1 MNLGF
6 ALSLVSEWELAGVT
20 DAVISPGS
28 RSGPMAV
35 ALGQS
40 ERIVTHIVLDERS
53 AGFHA
58 LGLSKVSGMPTVVLT
73 TSGTA
78 AANLRPSVTEAFHSG
93 VPMIVLTADR
103 PLEAHKFGAAQTM
116 EQEEL
121 FSDVVLFRS
130 SPSVPDAGNRAHW
143 RALASRVFHESA
155 SNPLRRGPVHLNLAF
170 REPLIEENPDI
181 STPRAAQ
188 ATWYRTHLNGAE
200 GLFEDL
206 GRAQSVLMIAGESD
220 RSFGADEIAKC
231 VGLGWPVV
239 AGPNSGFRHSS
250 GCSLGSFEAFLRSDK
265 IRNQVRPEIVVLL
278 GDDLASRTVNS
289 FIAQSAKGGSRI
301 IRVSSGWNWR
311 DPLNVV
317 SDFYFG
323 SMHSFFMSLA
333 DRPVP
338 SGYLEGLMA
347 IDSAA
352 YEGIRENLGMDLS
365 DPVVSSEVYGAAG
378 SADMVFASSS
388 MPIRDLEWFAP
399 LSEKLPAVYSNRGV
413 NGIDG
418 VTSSFH
424 GAATAHQ
431 RQNPGSRSFL
441 LIGDL
446 AFRHDIGALA
456 GISGSGLNVFICVTD
471 NSGGGIFSF
480 LPRSASL
487 AKDQFERLFAA
498 PQNGDLAAIGGG
510 FGLYTQVVKDVE
522 FLRQELEEF
531 GRNGGVKL
539 VIARSDRSE
548 NVAVHK
554 KALEAGK
561 CRAEEALDR
570 IGL

>member
-40 ERIVTHIVLDERS
+40 ERIAIHVVLDERS
-53 AGFHA
+53 AGFYA

-143 RALASRVFHESA
+143 RALASRAFHESV
-155 SNPLRRGPVHLNLAF
+155 SNPLARGPVHLNLAF
-170 REPLIEENPDI
+170 REPLIEEDPDI
-181 STPRAAQ
+181 SPARAGR
-188 ATWYRTHLNGAE
+188 ATWYRTHLSGAS
-200 GLFEDL
+200 GLFEEL
-206 GRAQSVLMIAGESD
+206 GRSGRVLVIAGESD
-220 RSFGADEIAKC
+220 RSFGEDEVARC
-231 VGLGWPVV
+231 VEMGWPVV
-239 AGPNSGFRHSS
+239 AGPTSGFRHGS

-265 IRNQVRPEIVVLL
+265 IRSYVRPEIVVLL
-278 GDDLASRTVNS
+278 GNDLASRTVSS
-289 FIAQSAKGGSRI
+289 FITQSANGGSRI
-301 IRVSSGWNWR
+301 VRVSPFWTWR

-317 SDFYFG
+317 NDFYFG
-323 SMHSFFMSLA
+323 SVRSFFMSLPEGSA
-333 DRPVP
+333 A
-338 SGYLEGLMA
+338 SGYLKGLMA
-347 IDSAA
+347 IDRAA
-352 YEGIRENLGMDLS
+352 YEGIRENFGKDLS
-365 DPVVSSEVYGAAG
+365 DPVVSSEVYRAAG
-378 SADMVFASSS
+378 SGDMVFASSS

-399 LSEKLPAVYSNRGV
+399 LSEKLPIVYSNRGV

-446 AFRHDIGALA
+446 AFRHDVGALA
-456 GISGSGLNVFICVTD
+456 GISGSGLNIFICVTD

-480 LPRSASL
+480 LPRSSSL
-487 AKDQFERLFAA
+487 EKEQFERLFAA
-498 PQNGDLAAIGGG
+498 PQNGDLAAIGSG
-510 FGLYTQVVKDVE
+510 FGLYTQVVKDVA
-522 FLRQELEEF
+522 FLRRELEEF
-531 GRNGGVKL
+531 SREGGVRL
-539 VIARSDRSE
+539 VVARSDRSE
-548 NVAVHK
+548 NVRVHQ

-561 CRAEEALDR
+561 SRAEEVLDG
-570 IGL
+570 IGI